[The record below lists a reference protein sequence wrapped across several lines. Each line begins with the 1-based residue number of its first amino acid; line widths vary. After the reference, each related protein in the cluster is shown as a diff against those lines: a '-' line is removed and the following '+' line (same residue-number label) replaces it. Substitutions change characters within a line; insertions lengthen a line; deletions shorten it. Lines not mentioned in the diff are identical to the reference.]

1 MSQLNEVLGA
11 IDEFRADL
19 LTAQQ
24 SLSASMISSAASLNL
39 RGMLSHNVHPLDNV
53 HATGVGVRRKGGK
66 LIDTEF
72 VIKVYV
78 FDKKPGLSKA
88 VLGMLGGPYHG
99 VDIDVQELPVM
110 QIRAKK
116 ATASPRSTTPAQ
128 HQARKRP
135 VIGGLQ
141 IQPRG
146 SGFVGTLGCFVKSA
160 VPGSRD
166 VFVLSN
172 NHVLVETNA
181 LPLGTEIVQSASNNS
196 ADVFATLS
204 AFEQI
209 QLPTPT
215 NPAPARNRIDA
226 AIAKVTSSSLVR
238 LNTIFGIANYTPT
251 LKAPVPGM
259 KVTKSG
265 RTTAVTKGSIDAI
278 RVNGVRVNYGT
289 VTSPII
295 GVFDGTVQI
304 SGEPGKLFSNAGDS
318 GSAILEQST
327 GQPVAL
333 LFAGLGASTTAC
345 DMTAV
350 CTRFNV
356 VPT

>member
-11 IDEFRADL
+11 IDDFRAEL

-24 SLSASMISSAASLNL
+24 AISTRMTRSVANLNL
-39 RGMLSHNVHPLDNV
+39 RGMLNHNVHPLENV
-53 HATGVGVRRKGGK
+53 HATGVGIRRKRGK
-66 LIDTEF
+66 LLDFEF

-78 FDKKPGLSKA
+78 FDKKPGLPKA
-88 VLGMLGGPYHG
+88 ALGMLAGPFHG

-110 QIRAKK
+110 KIRAKAAAK
-116 ATASPRSTTPAQ
+116 PSSTTSTQ
-128 HQARKRP
+128 HQARSRP

-146 SGFVGTLGCFVKSA
+146 SRFVGTLGCFVKSV
-160 VPGSRD
+160 VPGSSD
-166 VFVLSN
+166 VYVLSN
-172 NHVLVETNA
+172 NHVLVETNT
-181 LPLGTEIVQSASNNS
+181 LPLGTEIFQSLSDDS
-196 ADVFATLS
+196 ADVFAKLS
-204 AFEQI
+204 AFEEI
-209 QLPTPT
+209 QLPTTINPSPT
-215 NPAPARNRIDA
+215 RNRIDA
-226 AIAKVTSSSLVR
+226 AIAAVTSSSLVQ
-238 LNTIFGIANYTPT
+238 LSTMFGITNYTPT

-265 RTTAVTKGSIDAI
+265 RTTGVTQGTIDAI
-278 RVNGVRVNYGT
+278 RVNGLRVDYGT
-289 VTSPII
+289 WTSPMI
-295 GVFDGTVQI
+295 GAFDGAIQI
-304 SGEPGKLFSNAGDS
+304 TGDSGTLFGDSGDS

-333 LFAGLGASTTAC
+333 LFATLGDTTSAC